1 MSRARAMAERA
12 RERELDL
19 STASQ
24 PARVAPTRSWLK
36 LLLVAGGVGLAA
48 AWLLS
53 PARPSGSA
61 QPGGAPGPGGGG
73 GASPADPTR
82 GAGGTARELSA
93 ADATRAST
101 AACACGCGGCCAS
114 GRQRQETARHGDPRV
129 ER

>member
-24 PARVAPTRSWLK
+24 PTKATPTRSWLK
-36 LLLVAGGVGLAA
+36 LLLIAGGVGLAA

-53 PARPSGSA
+53 PARPSGST
-61 QPGGAPGPGGGG
+61 PVGAPGPGGQG
-73 GASPADPTR
+73 GANSADPAR
-82 GAGGTARELSA
+82 SSGAATHELPT
-93 ADATRAST
+93 ADATRTPT
-101 AACACGCGGCCAS
+101 AACSCGCGGCCAA
-114 GRQRQETARHGDPRV
+114 GRQRQRV